1 MDTSHHLAVD
11 IGGTFVDSITFDRET
26 GQIEVAKSSTT
37 PADPTKG
44 VVDAIDKLGVAL
56 ADTSSFVHG
65 TTLGINA
72 LLEREGAKT
81 GIITN
86 EGFKDIYE
94 IGRTNL
100 ARDSMYDI
108 RYNKPEQLVSRRR
121 RYGVPG
127 RLNAK
132 GEIVEPLDEDAVE
145 AAARELVDTWDVDA
159 IAVCFLHSYQ
169 NDEHEQ
175 RAGEIIR
182 ETVDDVSLSLSS
194 DITGEYREYERTSTA
209 VLDAYIKP
217 IFDNYVERL
226 DDTLREEGFD
236 GQFFITRSGGGALTA
251 SSATE
256 APVHTI
262 LSGPAGGLIGASYVG
277 EVTGR
282 DDLIAVDFGGTSMD
296 ACVIEDGSPAVEYE
310 SSLEELPMMIPVFDI
325 RTIGAGGGSIGWLDG
340 DLLKVGPQSA
350 GADPG
355 PICYGQ
361 GGTEPTVT
369 DAAVALGYMDPDKF
383 LGGEMDLDA
392 EGAIAGI
399 ESKLA
404 DPLGQS
410 VEEVSQGIFDVMVAN
425 TVGAIREITVE
436 KGLDPRDFTMVAY
449 GGAGPMF
456 VPLVAR
462 ELGVNEVLVPQ
473 APSVFSAWG
482 MHMADVV
489 YDESQTFITVLDDVD
504 LDEFNDHYDDL
515 EAQLTEQLADEGFD
529 ESRRSLERY
538 AEMRYLGQE
547 HTVSVPGD
555 DLESIEELGE
565 RFQEHHE
572 SRYGHTMDDPPQLV
586 HLRVRAIGEN
596 DNPELEASDEAG
608 AGDPTPI
615 GTMEA
620 FCFAEETIVD
630 FDRYRR
636 DDLHPGDTVSG
647 PAIVQEPT
655 TTIVFHSDQE
665 AGVDEFGHLLIS
677 EVHGS

>member
-1 MDTSHHLAVD
+1 MVGSHQLAVD
-11 IGGTFVDSITFDRET
+11 IGGTFVDSIVFDRRS
-26 GQIEVAKSSTT
+26 GDIDVAKAATT
-37 PADPTKG
+37 PGDPTQG
-44 VVDAIDKLGVAL
+44 VVDAVEKIDVDLDA
-56 ADTSSFVHG
+56 TSAFVHG

-72 LLEREGAKT
+72 LLEREGATT

-86 EGFKDIYE
+86 EGFRDIYE

-100 ARDSMYDI
+100 TRDAMYDI
-108 RYNKPEQLVSRRR
+108 RYTKPELLVPRRR

-127 RLNAK
+127 RLDAD
-132 GEIVEPLDEDAVE
+132 GEVVDPLDEEAVAE
-145 AAARELVDTWDVDA
+145 AARELVDRWDVEA

-169 NDEHEQ
+169 NGEHER
-175 RAGEIIR
+175 RAGEIIE
-182 ETVDDVSLSLSS
+182 ETVGDVSLSLSS
-194 DITGEYREYERTSTA
+194 EITGEYREFERTSTA

-217 IFDNYVERL
+217 IFDNYVDRL
-226 DDTLREEGFD
+226 DETLRDGGFD

-251 SSATE
+251 SSATD

-296 ACVIEDGSPAVEYE
+296 ACVIEGGSPAVEYE
-310 SSLEELPMMIPVFDI
+310 SSLEELPMMIPVYDI

-340 DLLKVGPQSA
+340 TLLKVGPQSA

-369 DAAVALGYMDPDKF
+369 DAALALGYMDPENF
-383 LGGEMDLDA
+383 LGGEMELDVD
-392 EGAIAGI
+392 GALAGL
-399 ESKLA
+399 ESTLA

-410 VEEVSQGIFDVMVAN
+410 VEEVSRGMFDVMIAN

-436 KGLDPRDFTMVAY
+436 KGLDPRDFSMVAY

-462 ELGVNEVLVPQ
+462 ELGVPEVLVPQ

-489 YDESQTFITVLDDVD
+489 YDESQTYISVLEEVD
-504 LDEFNDHYDDL
+504 IEEFDRRYDEL
-515 EAQLTEQLADEGFD
+515 EGELRDQLTEEGFD
-529 ESRRSLERY
+529 EARQSLERY
-538 AEMRYLGQE
+538 VEMRYLGQE
-547 HTVSVPGD
+547 HTVSVPADGLD
-555 DLESIEELGE
+555 GIDELGE
-565 RFQEHHE
+565 RFEDHHE

-586 HLRVRAIGEN
+586 HLRVRAVGEN
-596 DNPELEASDEAG
+596 DKPELEPADGSG
-608 AGDPTPI
+608 GDPAPH
-615 GTMEA
+615 GTTEA
-620 FCFAEETIVD
+620 FCFAEDAETT
-630 FDRYRR
+630 FDVYDRG
-636 DDLHPGDTVSG
+636 DLSPGNEIDG
-647 PAIVQEPT
+647 PAIVFEPT
-655 TTIVFHSDQE
+655 TTIVFHSDQH
-665 AGVDEFGHLLIS
+665 ATVDEFGHLL
-677 EVHGS
+677 VDGGA